1 MGYFFYKRIIDIFI
15 SLIILILILPFLIP
29 ILFLNFILTIQ
40 FPIFFQTRAGLYGKP
55 FKLIKI
61 KSMLDISHN
70 KKFNRHYFLGNF
82 LRRYKIDELP
92 QLLNVIKGDMSLV
105 GPRPLYI
112 EYNITYTINEKKR
125 LLTKPGITGLAQV
138 KLNDSSKWR
147 NKFKFDTWYVNN
159 QSLKLDFYILIL
171 TIILIFRIIFFKKK
185 LIEVHTL
192 KI

>member
-1 MGYFFYKRIIDIFI
+1 
-15 SLIILILILPFLIP
+15 
-29 ILFLNFILTIQ
+29 
-40 FPIFFQTRAGLYGKP
+40 
-55 FKLIKI
+55 
-61 KSMLDISHN
+61 MLDISHN
-70 KKFNRHYFLGNF
+70 KKINRHYFLGNF